1 MPFPFSV
8 PAVLIAN
15 GTSLSAVLEVG
26 PGELVGIIV
35 PNGWTAAGLS
45 FQGSVDGTNFFNL
58 YDNFGAEITVAVP
71 VTTGCLLAW
80 DPSVKCTVY
89 LKIRSGTLGTPVN
102 QGADRTLT
110 AVIRKLPYSLQMG

>member
-1 MPFPFSV
+1 MPHPFSI

-15 GTSLSAVLEVG
+15 GTSLSALIEIG
-26 PGELVGIIV
+26 AGELVGIIV
-35 PNGWTAAGLS
+35 PNGWTAANLS

-58 YDNFGAEITVAVP
+58 YDNFGAEIGVTVP
-71 VTTGCLLAW
+71 VLTGCFLAW
-80 DPSVKCTVY
+80 DPSVKAPIY

-110 AVIRKLPYSLQMG
+110 AVIRKITHALSMG